1 MALDEWE
8 KDPRVRS
15 MRRVFAAIERR
26 QAELLERMNIDRME
40 RGLRSTRKA
49 ALLLFER
56 TWAGAADRGVSLG
69 EEDAVDLYIH
79 CLAKVLHTR
88 GMSAP
93 SESLPDNGAVKKLM
107 EEAR

>member
-26 QAELLERMNIDRME
+26 QAELLERMNIDRVE
-40 RGLRSTRKA
+40 RGLRSMRKA

-56 TWAGAADRGVSLG
+56 TWAGAADRGVRLG
-69 EEDAVDLYIH
+69 EEDAVDLYVH

-88 GMSAP
+88 GMSVP
-93 SESLPDNGAVKKLM
+93 SESLPDNEAVKRLM